1 MSPRQPVKIRHRPEV
16 QSSSLVVAWDEDAGQ
31 LGQKVTDYLI
41 QSRGGEEFA
50 EIEPED
56 FFSLGDVRVEGDV
69 ARFPQGKFF
78 VCPQGELA
86 IFKSA
91 PPQFEW
97 YKFLN
102 LILDVAGHYCGT
114 KELYTIGGMVTLAA
128 HTTPRA
134 LLATSSAP
142 EVKEMLSR
150 YDLIRDMDYRTPP
163 GQRPTLSSFLLWVA
177 KGRNIPGVSLWVPI
191 PLYLIANEDP
201 QAQKKVLQFL
211 DERFALNLDLE
222 AVDRKVQEQDEK
234 LARARLR
241 LPRVDEYIGR
251 LESNLKLSEEENET
265 LTREIAKFLR
275 EEEPGRRG
283 KTK

>member
-1 MSPRQPVKIRHRPEV
+1 MSQRQPVKIHRRPEL

-41 QSRGGEEFA
+41 QRLGGEEFG

-56 FFSLGDVRVEGDV
+56 FFSLGDVRVERDV
-69 ARFPQGKFF
+69 ALFPEGKFF
-78 VCPQGELA
+78 ACPENDLV
-86 IFKSA
+86 ILKSA

-102 LILDVAGHYCGT
+102 LVLDVAGDYCGT

-128 HTTPRA
+128 HTAPRA
-134 LLATSSAP
+134 LLATSSSP
-142 EVKEMLSR
+142 EAKETLRR
-150 YDLIRDMDYRTPP
+150 YDLVGDMDYRTPP

-191 PLYLIANEDP
+191 PLYLVASEDP

-211 DERFALNLDLE
+211 DERFALNLDFE
-222 AVDRKVQEQDEK
+222 PVDRKVQEQNEK
-234 LARARLR
+234 LAQARLR

-265 LTREIAKFLR
+265 LTREIARFLR
-275 EEEPGRRG
+275 E

>member
-50 EIEPED
+50 EIEPGD

>member
-1 MSPRQPVKIRHRPEV
+1 MSQRQPVKIHRRPEV

-41 QSRGGEEFA
+41 QSRGGEEFG

-56 FFSLGDVRVEGDV
+56 FFSLGDVRVEGDI
-69 ARFPQGKFF
+69 AQFPEGKFF
-78 VCPQGELA
+78 VCPKDDLV
-86 IFKSA
+86 ILKSA

-102 LILDVAGHYCGT
+102 LILDVAGNYCRI

-134 LLATSSAP
+134 LLATSSSP
-142 EVKEMLSR
+142 EVKEMLSH
-150 YDLIRDMDYRTPP
+150 YDLIRDMDYQTPP

-211 DERFALNLDLE
+211 DERFALNLDFGPL
-222 AVDRKVQEQDEK
+222 DRKVQEQNEK

-241 LPRVDEYIGR
+241 LPEVDEYILR
-251 LESNLKLSEEENET
+251 LESNLTLSEEENET

-283 KTK
+283 KAK

>member
-1 MSPRQPVKIRHRPEV
+1 LSPRQTVKIHRRLEL

-69 ARFPQGKFF
+69 AQFPQGKFF
-78 VCPQGELA
+78 VCPQDSLV
-86 IFKSA
+86 ILKSA

-114 KELYTIGGMVTLAA
+114 KELYTIGGMIAMAA
-128 HTTPRA
+128 YTAPRA
-134 LLATSSAP
+134 MLAISSSP
-142 EVKEMLSR
+142 EAKEILGQH
-150 YDLIRDMDYRTPP
+150 DLIPDMDYQTPP

-191 PLYLIANEDP
+191 PFYLIANEDP
-201 QAQKKVLQFL
+201 QAQKKILQFL
-211 DERFALNLDLE
+211 DERFALNLDFE
-222 AVDRKVQEQDEK
+222 AIDRKVQDQNEK
-234 LARARLR
+234 LAQARLR
-241 LPRVDEYIGR
+241 LPRVDECIRR
-251 LESNLKLSEEENET
+251 LESNLTLSEEENET
-265 LTREIAKFLR
+265 LTREITKLLR
-275 EEEPGRRG
+275 EEEPRRRG
-283 KTK
+283 KAK

>member
-1 MSPRQPVKIRHRPEV
+1 LSQRQPVKIHLKPGL

-69 ARFPQGKFF
+69 AQFPQGRFF
-78 VCPQGELA
+78 VCPQDDLV
-86 IFKSA
+86 ILKSA
-91 PPQFEW
+91 PPHFEW

-102 LILDVAGHYCGT
+102 LILDVARHYCQA
-114 KELYTIGGMVTLAA
+114 KELYTIGGMVTLTA
-128 HTTPRA
+128 HTAPRA
-134 LLATSSAP
+134 LLATSSSP
-142 EVKEMLSR
+142 EAKETLSR

-191 PLYLIANEDP
+191 PLYLVANEDP
-201 QAQKKVLQFL
+201 QAQKKVLQFF
-211 DERFALNLDLE
+211 DERFALNLDFEPL
-222 AVDRKVQEQDEK
+222 DHKVQEQNEK
-234 LARARLR
+234 LAQARLH
-241 LPRVDEYIGR
+241 LPQVDEYIRR

-265 LTREIAKFLR
+265 LTREIANFLR
-275 EEEPGRRG
+275 G
-283 KTK
+283 KAK